1 MAEQLIEGAS
11 IYAEARCALP
21 DCRSP
26 LHMVLTFSKGIY
38 LTDTAEQLRD
48 PNQAHSSTWHVECAA
63 GHRVLFPPDTAA
75 DDYDFGFCT
84 GGHDDYPSLDAGCQ
98 HHDMD
103 RLRAVVMP
111 EAANGTEPG

>member
-63 GHRVLFPPDTAA
+63 RAA
-75 DDYDFGFCT
+75 
-84 GGHDDYPSLDAGCQ
+84 SV
-98 HHDMD
+98 
-103 RLRAVVMP
+103 RAVTTTTRPLMP
-111 EAANGTEPG
+111 AASITTWTGCVPS